1 MSSHVTTSWF
11 AEAAVAVPPRTG
23 ARAKPKPTPG
33 SRARA
38 RRRARAHGAILWIVI
53 SAVLL
58 AGVVFVNL
66 GVLRL
71 NLAVD
76 RATQE
81 RAKLRAAN
89 AALQSE
95 LSAALASPRIQA
107 QARREDGLVQADPS
121 TIGYVNL
128 AP

>member
-1 MSSHVTTSWF
+1 MSASWF
-11 AEAAVAVPPRTG
+11 AEAAVAQPARTRPRT
-23 ARAKPKPTPG
+23 APKPKTVPRPRVRARKRAR
-33 SRARA
+33 SRA
-38 RRRARAHGAILWIVI
+38 AIVWIAV

-81 RAKLRAAN
+81 RTKLRAEN
-89 AALQSE
+89 AALQSQ
-95 LSAALASPRIQA
+95 LSAALSSPRIQA
-107 QARREDGLVQADPS
+107 QARREDGLVPADPS

>member
-1 MSSHVTTSWF
+1 VSTQSWF
-11 AEAAVAVPPRTG
+11 AEATVSAPARTRPR
-23 ARAKPKPTPG
+23 AEPRPKPKAKAN
-33 SRARA
+33 ARS
-38 RRRARAHGAILWIVI
+38 RRRARSHGAILWIAV

-76 RATQE
+76 RATQD
-81 RAKLRAAN
+81 RNRLRAQN
-89 AALQSE
+89 AALQSQ

-107 QARREDGLVQADPS
+107 QAHKTDGLVPADPS
-121 TIGYVNL
+121 SIGYVNL

>member
-1 MSSHVTTSWF
+1 VSTQSWF
-11 AEAAVAVPPRTG
+11 AEATVSAPARTRPR
-23 ARAKPKPTPG
+23 AEPRPKPKAKAN
-33 SRARA
+33 ARS
-38 RRRARAHGAILWIVI
+38 RRRARSHGAILWIAV

-81 RAKLRAAN
+81 RTKLRAEN
-89 AALQSE
+89 AALQSQ
-95 LSAALASPRIQA
+95 LSAALSSPRIQA
-107 QARREDGLVQADPS
+107 QARREDGLVPADPS